1 MKVTAFGVI
10 QEPPAPVGA
19 IVTAN
24 KKDASVNGMSIVEI
38 NYNGKK
44 IAAVSMANG
53 AKGSGVSI
61 LLPDTEALTPDMIAK
76 MPDTWQAKVVGHGKI
91 NHGMPKDAMVL
102 EFTAP
107 WEKTTKGRAA
117 QQGDTVLSFK
127 IQGANSLNPG
137 KAKVIASLNQGD
149 DVFLDM
155 VVEAKKDAEQIFMVL
170 NNEKAGFIAA
180 NAASEEDY
188 NLLMT
193 ILKDGAKLE
202 GKAFGQTAA
211 SYQVKVLI
219 SAQVASA
226 AAATAAKAVNAAE
239 KKRIV
244 SEGIAS
250 EDVLAQIEDYCLD
263 CGMTPKQVGNIFATY
278 KMYPA
283 EAQAYMIAQPKTLY
297 KDVHGYMEEAVC
309 SVLAHEPVVFSGE
322 AGSGKN
328 CAVET
333 LAWIFQ
339 RPLLDVSINAQT
351 DKYDLMGSKTIDV
364 EETDSGVPIQKVTFQ
379 VEHLGRAMEW
389 GAFFN
394 TDELNFADQG
404 VTGIMHAVA
413 DTRRA
418 LDIPGYRKIVADVNF
433 QLIATMNVDYAGTH
447 ELNAALDSR
456 YDEIVFEMPESIM
469 DILERTCPFASKRDM
484 QTCDKIYKK
493 VLAANADNTMCMQI
507 SARNFIKALNK
518 VNQGL
523 SLRRALRMNLTNKLR
538 DGDYKKAMDELIEM
552 NCPK

>member
-1 MKVTAFGVI
+1 MKVTAFDIRSGSV
-10 QEPPAPVGA
+10 APVGA
-19 IVTAN
+19 IV
-24 KKDASVNGMSIVEI
+24 EI
-38 NYNGKK
+38 NVETSTVGKP
-44 IAAVSMANG
+44 IAAVTYNGNKIGAITMTNG
-53 AKGSGVSI
+53 AKGSGVQI
-61 LLPDTEALTPDMIAK
+61 LLPDTEAFTPDMISK
-76 MPDTWQAKVVGHGKI
+76 MPSSWKAKVVGQGKI
-91 NHGMPKDAMVL
+91 NHGMPKDAIVL

-107 WEKTTKGRAA
+107 WEKTVNGRVAP

-137 KAKVIASLNQGD
+137 KAKVIAALNQGD

-155 VVEAKKDAEQIFMVL
+155 NIEAKKDAEQVFMML
-170 NNEKAGFIAA
+170 NGEKAGFIAA

-188 NLLMT
+188 NLLMA

-219 SAQVASA
+219 SAQVAA
-226 AAATAAKAVNAAE
+226 NAAATAAKAINAAE
-239 KKRIV
+239 KQRIV
-244 SEGIAS
+244 NAGIAS
-250 EDVLAQIEDYCLD
+250 EDLLSQIEDYCLD
-263 CGMTPKQVGNIFATY
+263 CGLTSKQVGNIFATF
-278 KMYPA
+278 KAYPVD
-283 EAQAYMIAQPKTLY
+283 AQAYMISMPKTLY

-364 EETDSGVPIQKVTFQ
+364 EETDSGVPVQKVTFQ

-484 QTCDKIYKK
+484 QVCDKIYKK

-518 VNQGL
+518 VNHGL
-523 SLRRALRMNLTNKLR
+523 SLKRALRMNLTNKLR

-552 NCPK
+552 SCPK